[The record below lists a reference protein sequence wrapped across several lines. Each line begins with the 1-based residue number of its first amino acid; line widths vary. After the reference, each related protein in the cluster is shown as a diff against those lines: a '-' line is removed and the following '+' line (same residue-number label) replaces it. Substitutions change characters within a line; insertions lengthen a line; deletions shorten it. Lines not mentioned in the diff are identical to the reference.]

1 MVGSDSE
8 PPRFVKEVAI
18 DLSGASY
25 DESQSDQEVSC
36 GMIDECFQIVEEPI
50 HADDSARG
58 CDRIPL
64 QRMLRI
70 TRIRDN

>member
-8 PPRFVKEVAI
+8 PPRFVKEVSI
-18 DLSGASY
+18 DLRGASC

-50 HADDSARG
+50 HADGSARG
-58 CDRIPL
+58 CDHFPL
-64 QRMLRI
+64 QHMLRT